1 MFKAI
6 VVGTDGSDTAQE
18 AVRQAAGL
26 ARLTGAEL
34 HVVSAYGGS
43 VAAAAM
49 AGAACYAPEA
59 LSLAQQRADAEGLL
73 DRVLSGVDV
82 NDVRVS
88 GHARQGEPADALLR
102 SADDVIADLIVVG
115 SRGMTGAKR
124 FFLGSVP
131 NRVAHRAQC
140 AVHIVHT
147 C

>member
-34 HVVSAYGGS
+34 HIVSAYGGT
-43 VAAAAM
+43 AAVAAM
-49 AGAACYAPEA
+49 AGAAGYAPDA
-59 LSLAQQRADAEGLL
+59 LSLTQQRADAEGLL
-73 DRVLSGVDV
+73 DQVLSGVDV
-82 NDVRVS
+82 TDVRLSV
-88 GHARQGEPADALLR
+88 HARQGEPADVLLQT
-102 SADDVIADLIVVG
+102 AEDVIADLIVVG